1 MNKLNELADAAF
13 IGNEFDKIKFAELI
27 IADLKD
33 MLKLHGSHFDW
44 VSVKFEGRLLRD
56 IE

>member
-56 IE
+56 IK